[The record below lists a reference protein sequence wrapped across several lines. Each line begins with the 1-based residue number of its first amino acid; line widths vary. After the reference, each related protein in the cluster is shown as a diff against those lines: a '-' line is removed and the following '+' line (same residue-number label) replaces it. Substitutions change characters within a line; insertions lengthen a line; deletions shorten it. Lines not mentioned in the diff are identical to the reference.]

1 MLWGRWSGPAALGPV
16 PRWPST
22 GPGTGLGRFALRK
35 RVGNLVVLVVA
46 RVVRVGSFVI
56 RIVAG
61 VVNRVWEV
69 LKTENRM
76 LLGP

>member
-1 MLWGRWSGPAALGPV
+1 MVWPRGSWPV

-22 GPGTGLGRFALRK
+22 GPGTGLGRLALRK

-56 RIVAG
+56 RVVAG